1 MKGKV
6 GVLFFLTESRRLPGQ
21 NQTPD
26 VSLLYTRGGDQRGV
40 MATVERV
47 VSWMGV
53 ARGQI
58 SKLFNRLRLLEQRVK
73 RLEDLTDP
81 VLEEEVEDWT

>member
-1 MKGKV
+1 
-6 GVLFFLTESRRLPGQ
+6 
-21 NQTPD
+21 
-26 VSLLYTRGGDQRGV
+26 